1 MVSISPTRDN
11 PREFQLP
18 CLTQSSPRE
27 ISNQRLDRQDTDVP
41 ALVAAIVN
49 ARVAG
54 LNAANA
60 AKQKTS
66 TSQLTAVGSLKSVM
80 SLLQS
85 ALASLS
91 DGTALAAVTAKAD
104 GKGITATAGKGA
116 TTGSYAIQVTNIATS
131 QSITS
136 DGFGARKRSVPAR

>member
-1 MVSISPTRDN
+1 MSDAIKSAG
-11 PREFQLP
+11 
-18 CLTQSSPRE
+18 QSLINGSTGK
-27 ISNQRLDRQDTDVP
+27 NTDVP

-85 ALASLS
+85 SLASLS
-91 DGTALAAVTAKAD
+91 DGTALSAVTAKARRQGPD
-104 GKGITATAGKGA
+104 GHCRQGRNHGQLCDPGH
-116 TTGSYAIQVTNIATS
+116 
-131 QSITS
+131 
-136 DGFGARKRSVPAR
+136 